1 MCRLELIQ
9 DICIY
14 SNLSSLF
21 VTFKAIFFKTPATN
35 KPGQKQ
41 EDDTLV
47 TNNNK
52 NIVSHAVKN
61 CHNNFTPQS
70 TGAMSLITPVLST
83 FQC

>member
-1 MCRLELIQ
+1 MFVK
-9 DICIY
+9 
-14 SNLSSLF
+14 SNR
-21 VTFKAIFFKTPATN
+21 IFFKTPVTN

-70 TGAMSLITPVLST
+70 TGAKSEFNYTSVNFSSVRNPNRIVYKTRVD
-83 FQC
+83 

>member
-1 MCRLELIQ
+1 MFRLELIQ
-9 DICIY
+9 DICTHVN
-14 SNLSSLF
+14 SGLF
-21 VTFKAIFFKTPATN
+21 VCYIWSNRIFLKIPVAN

-70 TGAMSLITPVLST
+70 TS
-83 FQC
+83 